1 MSYLSFMIG
10 SLLYYRGYCCN
21 IRNLSKKS
29 KLVEFFRLRV
39 QNCEARKTIII
50 LYEFVIVWLMR
61 HKERLQMSVRPEQ
74 VVKTALNSFS
84 QSVLLYRTFDE
95 EGQLLDQQSKSLI
108 HKESSR
114 NIDETLVE
122 TQVKLQVRGEMLTS
136 IKRLLRRQL

>member
-10 SLLYYRGYCCN
+10 SLLYYRGYGCN
-21 IRNLSKKS
+21 SRNLSKKS

-84 QSVLLYRTFDE
+84 QSVLLYRAFDE

-108 HKESSR
+108 HKESNRST
-114 NIDETLVE
+114 DETLVE

>member
-21 IRNLSKKS
+21 IRNLFKKS

-84 QSVLLYRTFDE
+84 QSVLLYRAFDE
-95 EGQLLDQQSKSLI
+95 EGKLPVSRVSLSFI
-108 HKESSR
+108 RRVTEILIKPLQR
-114 NIDETLVE
+114 LK
-122 TQVKLQVRGEMLTS
+122 VKLQVRGEMLTS

>member
-1 MSYLSFMIG
+1 MSYLSFMID
-10 SLLYYRGYCCN
+10 SLLYYRGYGCN
-21 IRNLSKKS
+21 SRNLSKKS

-74 VVKTALNSFS
+74 VVKIALISFS
-84 QSVLLYRTFDE
+84 QSVLLYRTLDE

-108 HKESSR
+108 HKESNRS
-114 NIDETLVE
+114 IDETLVE